1 MNFYKLLL
9 TKLIISNNYLFRIF
23 IPEIFYKAYKNKT
36 PKQKALSNNTC
47 VCTVC
52 DNNYVPGL
60 IILVE
65 SILEYNKW
73 FDLPFYVFMD
83 SEKKITGR
91 NKHLLTKIY
100 PNFKF
105 IDLGD
110 EFLEIKNNNKN
121 NIRFHRFSQT
131 YLGLYAFNMTNY
143 KTVLSLDTD
152 ILCQGDFKPLISNK
166 IKGDIIA
173 ISDAQ
178 RSKKSIL
185 HFKQQNEKNSFYS
198 VNSNTKKY
206 QVNTGVYILH
216 NKLISNKVYR
226 ELFQLAKNGVTNG
239 EQLGGDQE
247 IINYYLEQKK
257 DIILTYAPF
266 IYNTSA
272 RTFSGKKI
280 THLKITNPVFIHFL
294 GNKPWSKKILIY
306 GKLKNIRQ
314 LWIKYAQK
322 KLKEIID

>member
-1 MNFYKLLL
+1 MNFPKKLM
-9 TKLIISNNYLFRIF
+9 TKLIIQNNYLFRIF
-23 IPEIFYKAYKNKT
+23 LPSFFHEAYKSKIPQKKT
-36 PKQKALSNNTC
+36 YSKNIC

-52 DNNYVPGL
+52 DNNYIPGL
-60 IILVE
+60 IILIE
-65 SILEYNKW
+65 SILEYNYW
-73 FDLPFYVFMD
+73 FNLPFYIFMD
-83 SEKKITGR
+83 SEKKI
-91 NKHLLTKIY
+91 NSKNQHLLTQIY

-105 IDLGD
+105 IDLGY
-110 EFLEIKNNNKN
+110 EFFEIKNNNKN
-121 NIRFHRFSQT
+121 NIRFNRFSQT

-152 ILCQGDFKPLISNK
+152 ILCQGDFKPLISDK
-166 IKGDIIA
+166 IEGDIIA
-173 ISDAQ
+173 VSDAQ

-185 HFKQQNEKNSFYS
+185 HFKQQNEKNRFYP
-198 VNSNTKKY
+198 VNSNTKNY

-216 NKLISNKVYR
+216 NKLISNKVYK

-247 IINYYLEQKK
+247 VINYYLEQKK

-272 RTFSGKKI
+272 RTFAGEKFK
-280 THLKITNPVFIHFL
+280 HLRITNPVFIHYV
-294 GNKPWSKKILIY
+294 GNKPWSNKILIY

-322 KLKEIID
+322 KLDEIY